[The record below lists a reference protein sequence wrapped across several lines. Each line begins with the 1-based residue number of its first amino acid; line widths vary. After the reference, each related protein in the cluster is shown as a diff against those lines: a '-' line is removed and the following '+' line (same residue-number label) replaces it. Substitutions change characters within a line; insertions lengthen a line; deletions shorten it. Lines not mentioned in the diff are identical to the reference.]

1 MFYRRKIIL
10 SLIQLFNGD
19 IDKMKLQ
26 KLLFIYSQRK
36 QKSEYDFVPYKYG
49 CYSYSANADLKTMV
63 KRELLNETENR
74 FIKVDTTNY
83 LNTIKTTDKEILTEV
98 TSTYGNMSNDTLIKH
113 SYINFPFYAI
123 KSTIAKKILNK
134 DLYKRIQNSIP
145 TQTTQKLFTIGYE
158 GISIENYLNKLL
170 KNNIKLL
177 IDVRKNPLSQKY
189 GFSKTTLK
197 KCCENLDI
205 QYIHI
210 PEVGIMSNQRQ
221 SLETQ
226 ADYDSLFDKY
236 KTTTLKETASN
247 QKEIIKLLSQFNR
260 IALTCFESNI
270 HQCHRLHLS
279 EALKTQKIDLLVEHI

>member
-1 MFYRRKIIL
+1 M

-19 IDKMKLQ
+19 IDKIKFQ

-36 QKSEYDFVPYKYG
+36 QKSEYDFVPYKFG

-63 KRELLNETENR
+63 KRELLSETENR
-74 FIKVDTTNY
+74 LFKMDTTNY
-83 LNTIKTTDKEILTEV
+83 LNSIKITDKDILTDI
-98 TSTYGNMSNDTLIKH
+98 SLTYGNMSNDTLIKH

-134 DLYKRIQNSIP
+134 DIYQRIQNSIP
-145 TQTTQKLFTIGYE
+145 TQTSQKLFKIGYE
-158 GISIENYLNKLL
+158 GISIENYLNRLI

-177 IDVRKNPLSQKY
+177 VDVRKNPLSQKY

-197 KCCENLDI
+197 RCCENLDI

-226 ADYDSLFDKY
+226 SDYDKLFEKY
-236 KTTTLKETASN
+236 RMTTLRETTSN
-247 QKEIIKLLSQFNR
+247 QSEILKLLDKFNR
-260 IALTCFESNI
+260 IALTCFEANI
-270 HQCHRLHLS
+270 HQCHRFHLS